1 MGEAAVLFIVSTIE
15 EIEHRLL
22 CFDGYKA
29 AIEEAAVA
37 ATLVEN
43 AAKDRGQLARP
54 AMSTVGRLQQ
64 SAARKGNGCEEQAVA
79 KAEREERKCRS
90 PRNEEKMSRLAE
102 EFREIFY
109 RLIERRVSLIALI
122 PC

>member
-1 MGEAAVLFIVSTIE
+1 MRRGC
-15 EIEHRLL
+15 H
-22 CFDGYKA
+22 DGGSS
-29 AIEEAAVA
+29 
-37 ATLVEN
+37 

-64 SAARKGNGCEEQAVA
+64 SAASDGSSRCQRGKGNGCEEQAVA